1 MKKSSQIFAAVAV
14 MVLGLAACSSTPKNP
29 TDATPGRTAD
39 VEFLEANGPLTLTFD
54 DKGNW
59 VSIKSSATA
68 PLVNNAPEGV
78 EIAFKTATMRAKRN
92 LTEFMSN
99 DVKSTK
105 SVQTI
110 SKSYLKNIAQVDS
123 TNESNTAGEDEDAA
137 SNSQATKESRQKA
150 NTIAQTVRERID
162 DNAQA
167 ILKGVQVTERK
178 VSKEQQHVSVTI
190 LVTQQSIK
198 GAEQVRKAMGN

>member
-1 MKKSSQIFAAVAV
+1 MKKSLLILSAVV
-14 MVLGLAACSSTPKNP
+14 FGLAACSSTPKNP

-39 VEFLEANGPLTLTFD
+39 VEFLEANGPVTLTFD

-68 PLVNNAPEGV
+68 PLVNNAPEGI

-92 LTEFMSN
+92 LTEFMAN

-123 TNESNTAGEDEDAA
+123 SNESKTAGEDEDAA

-190 LVTQQSIK
+190 VVTQQSIK

>member
-1 MKKSSQIFAAVAV
+1 MIFSAVAA
-14 MVLGLAACSSTPKNP
+14 MVIGLAGCSSTPKNP

-92 LTEFMSN
+92 LTEFMAN

-162 DNAQA
+162 DNSQA

-190 LVTQQSIK
+190 VVTQQSIK

>member
-1 MKKSSQIFAAVAV
+1 M
-14 MVLGLAACSSTPKNP
+14 
-29 TDATPGRTAD
+29 
-39 VEFLEANGPLTLTFD
+39 EFLEANGPLTLTFD

-59 VSIKSSATA
+59 LTIKSTATA

-78 EIAFKTATMRAKRN
+78 EIAFKTAAMRAKRN

-123 TNESNTAGEDEDAA
+123 NNESSTGGDDDDAA
-137 SNSQATKESRQKA
+137 NNSQATKESRQKA

-162 DNAQA
+162 DNSQA

-178 VSKEQQHVSVTI
+178 ISKEQQHVSVTI
-190 LVTQQSIK
+190 VVTQQSIR
-198 GAEQVRKAMGN
+198 GAEQVRRAMGN

>member
-1 MKKSSQIFAAVAV
+1 
-14 MVLGLAACSSTPKNP
+14 
-29 TDATPGRTAD
+29 

-59 VSIKSSATA
+59 ISIKSSATA

-123 TNESNTAGEDEDAA
+123 SNESNTAGDEEDAA

-150 NTIAQTVRERID
+150 NTVAQTVRERID
-162 DNAQA
+162 DNSQA

-198 GAEQVRKAMGN
+198 GAEQMRKAMGN

>member
-1 MKKSSQIFAAVAV
+1 MKKSSLIFVAVASTL
-14 MVLGLAACSSTPKNP
+14 MALAGCSSTPKNP

>member
-1 MKKSSQIFAAVAV
+1 MKKSSLIFSAVAV
-14 MVLGLAACSSTPKNP
+14 MVISLAGCSSTPKNP

-92 LTEFMSN
+92 LTEFMAN

-123 TNESNTAGEDEDAA
+123 ANESKTAGEDEDAA

-162 DNAQA
+162 DNSQA

>member
-1 MKKSSQIFAAVAV
+1 MKKSFLIASAIF
-14 MVLGLAACSSTPKNP
+14 LGLTACSSTPKNP
-29 TDATPGRTAD
+29 VDATPGRTAD
-39 VEFLEANGPLTLTFD
+39 VEFLEQNGPLTLTFD

-59 VSIKSSATA
+59 LSIKSSATA

-92 LTEFMSN
+92 LTEFLSN

-123 TNESNTAGEDEDAA
+123 ANESKTAGEDEDAA
-137 SNSQATKESRQKA
+137 SNTNSESQARSLQ
-150 NTIAQTVRERID
+150 
-162 DNAQA
+162 
-167 ILKGVQVTERK
+167 
-178 VSKEQQHVSVTI
+178 SVAD
-190 LVTQQSIK
+190 VC
-198 GAEQVRKAMGN
+198 R

>member
-1 MKKSSQIFAAVAV
+1 MKKSFLILSAMF
-14 MVLGLAACSSTPKNP
+14 LGLTACSSTPKNP
-29 TDATPGRTAD
+29 VDATPGRTAD

-59 VSIKSSATA
+59 VSIQSTATA

-78 EIAFKTATMRAKRN
+78 ELAFKTAAMRAKRN
-92 LTEFMSN
+92 LAEFMSN
-99 DVKSTK
+99 DLKSTS

-123 TNESNTAGEDEDAA
+123 ANQSTTAGDDEDAA
-137 SNSQATKESRQKA
+137 SNSQSAKESRQKA
-150 NTIAQTVRERID
+150 NTVAQTVRERID

-167 ILKGVQVTERK
+167 ILKGVQVTNRK

-190 LVTQQSIK
+190 VVTQQSIT
-198 GAEQVRKAMGN
+198 GAEQMRKAMGGL

>member
-123 TNESNTAGEDEDAA
+123 ANESNTAGEDEDAA

-198 GAEQVRKAMGN
+198 GAEQIRKQF

>member
-1 MKKSSQIFAAVAV
+1 MKKSLLVRSVVVFGLVA
-14 MVLGLAACSSTPKNP
+14 CNSTPKNP
-29 TDATPGRTAD
+29 IDATPGRTAD

-68 PLVNNAPEGV
+68 PLVNNASEGV

-92 LTEFMSN
+92 LTEFMAN

-123 TNESNTAGEDEDAA
+123 SNESKTAGEDEDAA

-190 LVTQQSIK
+190 VVTQQSIR

>member
-1 MKKSSQIFAAVAV
+1 MKKSLLVLSAVV
-14 MVLGLAACSSTPKNP
+14 FGLVACNSTPKNP
-29 TDATPGRTAD
+29 IDATPGRTAD

-92 LTEFMSN
+92 LTEFMAN

-123 TNESNTAGEDEDAA
+123 SNESKTAGEDEDAA

-167 ILKGVQVTERK
+167 ILRGVQVTERK

-190 LVTQQSIK
+190 VVTQQSIR

>member
-1 MKKSSQIFAAVAV
+1 MKKSSLIFSAVAL
-14 MVLGLAACSSTPKNP
+14 MVIGLAGCSSTPKNP

-92 LTEFMSN
+92 LTEFMAN

-123 TNESNTAGEDEDAA
+123 ANESKTAGEDEDAA

-162 DNAQA
+162 DNSQA

>member
-1 MKKSSQIFAAVAV
+1 
-14 MVLGLAACSSTPKNP
+14 
-29 TDATPGRTAD
+29 
-39 VEFLEANGPLTLTFD
+39 
-54 DKGNW
+54 
-59 VSIKSSATA
+59 
-68 PLVNNAPEGV
+68 VNNAPEGV

-92 LTEFMSN
+92 LTEFLAN

-123 TNESNTAGEDEDAA
+123 ANESKTSGEDEDAA
-137 SNSQATKESRQKA
+137 SNSQASKESRQKA

-162 DNAQA
+162 DNSQA
-167 ILKGVQVTERK
+167 ILKGVQITNRK

-190 LVTQQSIK
+190 SVTQQSIK
-198 GAEQVRKAMGN
+198 GADQARKAMGGF

>member
-1 MKKSSQIFAAVAV
+1 MKKSLLVLSAVV
-14 MVLGLAACSSTPKNP
+14 FGLVACNSTPKNP
-29 TDATPGRTAD
+29 IDATPGRTAD

-92 LTEFMSN
+92 LTEFMAN

-123 TNESNTAGEDEDAA
+123 SNESKTAGEDEDAA

-190 LVTQQSIK
+190 VVTQQSIR

>member
-1 MKKSSQIFAAVAV
+1 MKKSLLVLSVVVFGLVA
-14 MVLGLAACSSTPKNP
+14 CNSTPKNP
-29 TDATPGRTAD
+29 IDATPGRTAD

-92 LTEFMSN
+92 LTEFMAN

-123 TNESNTAGEDEDAA
+123 SNESKTAGEDEDAA

-167 ILKGVQVTERK
+167 ILRGVQVTERK

-190 LVTQQSIK
+190 VVTQQSIR

>member
-1 MKKSSQIFAAVAV
+1 MKKSFLIASAIF
-14 MVLGLAACSSTPKNP
+14 LGLTACSSTPKNP
-29 TDATPGRTAD
+29 VDATPGRTAD

-68 PLVNNAPEGV
+68 PLVSNAPEWV
-78 EIAFKTATMRAKRN
+78 EVAFKTATMRAKRN

-110 SKSYLKNIAQVDS
+110 SKAYLKNIAQVDS
-123 TNESNTAGEDEDAA
+123 ANESNTSGDDEDAA

-150 NTIAQTVRERID
+150 NTVAQTVRERID
-162 DNAQA
+162 DNSQA
-167 ILKGVQVTERK
+167 ILKGVQITERK

-190 LVTQQSIK
+190 VVTQQSIK
-198 GAEQVRKAMGN
+198 GAEQVRKAMGGF

>member
-1 MKKSSQIFAAVAV
+1 MKKSSLIFVAVASTL
-14 MVLGLAACSSTPKNP
+14 MALAGCSSTPKNP

-123 TNESNTAGEDEDAA
+123 ANESNTAGEDEDAA

>member
-1 MKKSSQIFAAVAV
+1 MKKSSLIFSAVAA
-14 MVLGLAACSSTPKNP
+14 MVIGLAGCSNTPKNP

-92 LTEFMSN
+92 LTEFMAN

-123 TNESNTAGEDEDAA
+123 ANESKTAGEDEDAA

-162 DNAQA
+162 DNSQA

-190 LVTQQSIK
+190 VVTQQSIK

>member
-1 MKKSSQIFAAVAV
+1 MKKFLLVLSVVVFGLVA
-14 MVLGLAACSSTPKNP
+14 CNSTPKNP
-29 TDATPGRTAD
+29 IDATPGRTAD

-92 LTEFMSN
+92 LTEFMAN

-123 TNESNTAGEDEDAA
+123 SNESKTAGEDEDAA

-167 ILKGVQVTERK
+167 ILRGVQVTERK

-190 LVTQQSIK
+190 VVTQQSIR